1 MEGTITVSPSEIVGM
16 LLGLCAALGTLS
28 VGITSVT
35 KFLKW
40 KNRPNED
47 QNKRLDE
54 HDERFKK
61 IDLKFEDYDRFLAN
75 DKNRIDAI
83 EESGKY
89 TQKALLALLGHAID
103 GNNTTQMV
111 DARDSLQ
118 NYLIN
123 R

>member
-54 HDERFKK
+54 HDERFRI
-61 IDLKFEDYDRFLAN
+61 IDLKFEDTELEPPREPNMLEPFEVIEIRPPYLKMKEIIKAMNERQN
-75 DKNRIDAI
+75 DTQFNRLYRNA
-83 EESGKY
+83 E
-89 TQKALLALLGHAID
+89 
-103 GNNTTQMV
+103 
-111 DARDSLQ
+111 R
-118 NYLIN
+118 
-123 R
+123 

>member
-1 MEGTITVSPSEIVGM
+1 MEGTIIVSPSEVIGI
-16 LLGLCAALGTLS
+16 LLGVCGALGTIS
-28 VGITSVT
+28 VGVTAIT

-40 KNRPNED
+40 KNQPNED

-54 HDERFKK
+54 HEERLDK
-61 IDLKFEDYDRFLAN
+61 IDLKFNDYDKFFAN
-75 DKNRIDAI
+75 DKLRIDAI
-83 EESGKY
+83 EESGRY

-103 GNNTTQMV
+103 GNNTTQME